1 MICPRCSVGEVSE
14 ATQECVVCGYSPTA
28 GVLVDTP
35 QWNDLE
41 DPAVRSLDRQF
52 RVEGVLRRGVVSSV
66 YLARDLVSG
75 RLAALKVLP
84 LAPHYGPEVTEH
96 FRADSALAAALDHPH
111 IVPVFHF
118 GVTESCLWYTMEHC
132 QSRSLSEVLRAAGP
146 MELKACLRLVE
157 QVASALDYGHRR
169 GVLHGSLKLSNV
181 LVDADGWV
189 RVADFGMNT
198 AFGPLPPRKPD
209 SSIEE
214 SFGHIAPERFA
225 PAPLF
230 GPASDQYSL
239 SILIYACLAGRQP
252 FSGDTVEEIAKAH
265 LTAPPPRLAD
275 VRSGI
280 APHVTQAVTRAMSK
294 KPAERFATILDFSTA
309 LAGVGISRFTPAGTP
324 APQLSAPP
332 ASTAPRTTPARG
344 IGRPTPVTG
353 PLLIPEGEAEG
364 VLPRDRILPPKP
376 QRVKPVVIVGGIVLA
391 VAGGIWWWWT
401 ATASTPTAAPTFP
414 TTVPTQTVSRDTVR
428 TPPLAAPSQPP
439 PTVAATGQSQA
450 NAPVQP
456 SPSPPPKRPAG
467 AATTPSTSVRRPTPS
482 APPPDAALQQ
492 PARLFINATPWG
504 ELSID
509 GQSMGNTPKADL
521 QVLPGTHR
529 LRVSRDGFDP
539 WERVITVRPGETLR
553 ITDIVLSEQKP

>member
-52 RVEGVLRRGVVSSV
+52 RIEGVLRRGAVSSV

-84 LAPHYGPEVTEH
+84 IAPQYGPEVIDR
-96 FRADSALAAALDHPH
+96 FRLESGLAAALDHPH

-118 GVTESCLWYTMEHC
+118 GVTDTCLWYTMEHC
-132 QSRSLSEVLRAAGP
+132 QSRSLGEVIRAAGP
-146 MELKACLRLVE
+146 MELRACLRLVE

-209 SSIEE
+209 ASIEE
-214 SFGHIAPERFA
+214 SYGHIAPERFGTS
-225 PAPLF
+225 PLF

-239 SILIYACLAGRQP
+239 ATLIYACLAGRQP
-252 FSGDTVEEIAKAH
+252 FSGDTVDEIARAH
-265 LTAPPPRLAD
+265 LNTPPPRLAD
-275 VRSGI
+275 VRSGVP
-280 APHVTQAVTRAMSK
+280 PHVTLAVTRAMSK
-294 KPAERFATILDFSTA
+294 KPAERFPTILDFSTA
-309 LAGVGISRFTPAGTP
+309 LAGVGTSRFTQTRASAPALP
-324 APQLSAPP
+324 APRSTPSP
-332 ASTAPRTTPARG
+332 ATTH
-344 IGRPTPVTG
+344 TPVTA
-353 PLLIPEGEAEG
+353 PLLVPEGEPEG
-364 VLPRDRILPPKP
+364 VLPRDRLPPPRPK
-376 QRVKPVVIVGGIVLA
+376 RGRWVVAGVVLA
-391 VAGGIWWWWT
+391 AAGAVWWWWPSPAPPPT
-401 ATASTPTAAPTFP
+401 GPLIMESSALPGDSARAALAHSQATQPPAPTPTPTPGSGTSAPASPAPPP
-414 TTVPTQTVSRDTVR
+414 TTVS
-428 TPPLAAPSQPP
+428 TP
-439 PTVAATGQSQA
+439 
-450 NAPVQP
+450 
-456 SPSPPPKRPAG
+456 
-467 AATTPSTSVRRPTPS
+467 VRRPA
-482 APPPDAALQQ
+482 APVAAVQT

-509 GQSMGNTPKADL
+509 GQSLGNTPKADL
-521 QVLPGTHR
+521 QLAPGSHR
-529 LRVSRDGFDP
+529 LRITRDGFEP
-539 WERVITVRPGETLR
+539 WERSVTVRPGEVLR
-553 ITDIVLSEQKP
+553 LTDIVLSELKP